1 MSRSSRVAWVAAG
14 VVVAVLGAVPRAR
27 AVQPVAR
34 VELARGLHALA
45 DRLDRDLPAQAAN
58 DSVPAGLDPRELRRR
73 LATAQREL
81 AGLGGSDRWLDPFFE
96 RQDDAKDDVARA
108 ALARDAA
115 ASLRVIGDEVEAALA
130 ARASSAER
138 AQHDTEA
145 RAALDRVLAEAEFR
159 RFPRDVQTSGAF
171 DRAFTRLLDWWR
183 HWNAPGLPAAMRFFA
198 DWSSALVFAL
208 TLALLAWL
216 LYGVVARARRARA
229 LAERVD
235 AASSAQR
242 STLAELDAQVRE
254 GLASGAFRD
263 ALRAAHLATLGRLR
277 AAGAVAS
284 AQGLTHWDHLA
295 GLRGAHA
302 PGAAL
307 ERLAA
312 LNREFDEAWYGQ
324 ASIDHDR
331 FERFRSTTRIF
342 LEEMRR
348 FAPGPSIPAP

>member
-1 MSRSSRVAWVAAG
+1 MSRAVRVAFLTA
-14 VVVAVLGAVPRAR
+14 VVAVVVLGAVPRVR

-34 VELARGLHALA
+34 AELARGLHALA
-45 DRLDRDLPAQAAN
+45 DRLDRDLPVQAASE
-58 DSVPAGLDPRELRRR
+58 SVPAGLDPRELRRR

-81 AGLGGSDRWLDPFFE
+81 DALGGSDHWLDPFFE
-96 RQDDAKDDVARA
+96 RQDEAGDDVARA

-115 ASLRVIGDEVEAALA
+115 ASLRLIGDEVDAALA
-130 ARASSAER
+130 ARASTAER
-138 AQHDTEA
+138 ARHDTEA

-159 RFPRDVQTSGAF
+159 RFPRDVHPSGAF
-171 DRAFTRLLDWWR
+171 NRGLTRLLDWWR
-183 HWNAPGLPAAMRFFA
+183 QWSAPGLPAAMRFFA
-198 DWSSALVFAL
+198 DWTSAIVFAL
-208 TLALLAWL
+208 TLALFAWI
-216 LYGVVARARRARA
+216 LYGVAARARRARA
-229 LAERVD
+229 LAERSD
-235 AASSAQR
+235 ASGATPA

-277 AAGAVAS
+277 AAGAVGS

-295 GLRGAHA
+295 GLRGAQA

-312 LNREFDEAWYGQ
+312 LNREFDEAWYGH